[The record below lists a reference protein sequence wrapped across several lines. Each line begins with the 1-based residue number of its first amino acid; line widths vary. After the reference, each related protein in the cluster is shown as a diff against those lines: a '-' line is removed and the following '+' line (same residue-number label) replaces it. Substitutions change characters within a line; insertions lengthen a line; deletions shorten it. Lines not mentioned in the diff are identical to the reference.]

1 LANPVLNPSWPETM
15 AVAAAPPETA
25 LPTADGPGAV
35 SHVQEQ
41 RRSTRAQAEYM
52 TVIQYTWSSSPSPHA
67 HSLSSPDS
75 IYIFQR
81 WTSSCPPQEIT
92 KVCRAFSFVI
102 TLCCLVKEIK
112 SHGVICHLFHHGIKN
127 ILCCFLN
134 STRKS

>member
-52 TVIQYTWSSSPSPHA
+52 TVIQYTGSSSPSPHA

-81 WTSSCPPQEIT
+81 
-92 KVCRAFSFVI
+92 
-102 TLCCLVKEIK
+102 
-112 SHGVICHLFHHGIKN
+112 
-127 ILCCFLN
+127 
-134 STRKS
+134 